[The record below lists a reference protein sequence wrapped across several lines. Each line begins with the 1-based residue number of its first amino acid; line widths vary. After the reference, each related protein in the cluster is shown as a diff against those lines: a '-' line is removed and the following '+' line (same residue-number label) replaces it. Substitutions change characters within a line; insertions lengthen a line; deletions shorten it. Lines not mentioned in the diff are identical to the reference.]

1 MTFPYQRALNRC
13 EDRRM
18 NVRSLFVIIACG
30 LLPFAIGAHEPSASI
45 DEDGENGEKDES
57 D

>member
-1 MTFPYQRALNRC
+1 
-13 EDRRM
+13 M

-30 LLPFAIGAHEPSASI
+30 LLPFAIGAAAASHPI

>member
-1 MTFPYQRALNRC
+1 
-13 EDRRM
+13 M